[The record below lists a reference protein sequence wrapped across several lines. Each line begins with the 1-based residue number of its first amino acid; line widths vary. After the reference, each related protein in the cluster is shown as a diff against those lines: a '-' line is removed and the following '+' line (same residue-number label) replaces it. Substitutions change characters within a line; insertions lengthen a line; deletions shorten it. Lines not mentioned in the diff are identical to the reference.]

1 MSPGLA
7 RSHMGRGP
15 LIISERILSGLAGCW
30 RPLSV
35 SHPHSHT
42 YAYARTHTRAGQVD
56 GGHTIPCMM
65 SGGEVVAEMVV
76 VVVVGLRV
84 VVRASR

>member
-7 RSHMGRGP
+7 RSHMGHGP
-15 LIISERILSGLAGCW
+15 LVISERILSGLAGCW

-35 SHPHSHT
+35 SRPHTHT
-42 YAYARTHTRAGQVD
+42 HTRARTRAGQVD

-76 VVVVGLRV
+76 VVVVVGLRV